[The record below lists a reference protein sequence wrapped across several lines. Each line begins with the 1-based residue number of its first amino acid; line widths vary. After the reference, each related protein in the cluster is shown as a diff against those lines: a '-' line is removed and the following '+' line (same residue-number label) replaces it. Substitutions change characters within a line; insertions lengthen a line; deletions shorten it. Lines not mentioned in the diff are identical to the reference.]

1 MKAILRKIR
10 LLAGTIAVLFVL
22 GSLAI
27 VIWGLAD
34 RINVADVI
42 IVPGNEVAADG
53 TPSPRLQARLD
64 AALRMFE
71 HHRARLIFVSGGT
84 GEEGFDEAQV
94 MAEYLAQNGVPPASI
109 VRDSQGVTTAAT
121 AANAS
126 RFMRRNGLKSAV
138 VATQYFHVP
147 RTILALQRNGVN
159 VVGSVHARY
168 FEWRDFYS
176 IARETVAYAAYLA
189 GFRESEAR

>member
-1 MKAILRKIR
+1 MKAVLRKIGR
-10 LLAGTIAVLFVL
+10 LAETMVVLYLLA
-22 GSLAI
+22 SLAI
-27 VIWGLAD
+27 VVWGLAD

-42 IVPGNEVAADG
+42 IVPGNTVAPDG

-71 HHRARLIFVSGGT
+71 HHRARVIFVSGAT
-84 GEEGFDEAQV
+84 GKEGFNEARV
-94 MAEYLAQNGVPPASI
+94 MAEYLIQNGVPPSAI
-109 VRDSQGVTTAAT
+109 ALDKHGVTTAAT

-126 RFMRRNGLKSAV
+126 EFMRRNNLKSAV

-147 RTILALQRNGVN
+147 RTILALKRNGVN

-176 IARETVAYAAYLA
+176 IARETVAYAVYFASLQ
-189 GFRESEAR
+189 EIEAR